1 MAMVLAMVMVMDG
14 VENGVEIM
22 VAGDV
27 ALPTG
32 SAELSVPWL
41 MAAKADTFSPTL
53 AFGRFCCWCW
63 VGCTGWGR
71 CTTGKSKGGDGR
83 RR

>member
-1 MAMVLAMVMVMDG
+1 MEFVLVLVIGG
-14 VENGVEIM
+14 VESGGELM
-22 VAGDV
+22 VAGAGV
-27 ALPTG
+27 LPTG

-41 MAAKADTFSPTL
+41 MAAKAETFSPKL
-53 AFGRFCCWCW
+53 AFGRFCYWRW